1 PRAAMFRV
9 KGADQKEYG
18 PVGEDILRQWIQ
30 EGRMN
35 RFSLVQKEGE
45 SGWKPLEQFPEFSE
59 ALAAVPAAVAT
70 PMATP
75 GIGGVPVQPSRSEA
89 VAVGDPVRAAAM
101 VKTPALLILIMAV
114 IGMILAVAMLGAR
127 GAMLDWVLN
136 AGFPLDG
143 NARSQIEQARNAGIG
158 IMDILQALLGV
169 AINVLV
175 AFGAIKM
182 QRLESWGLAL
192 TASILTVLPCAG
204 CCCLI
209 GIPIGIWA
217 LVVLN
222 KPEVKA
228 AFR

>member
-1 PRAAMFRV
+1 MFRV

-59 ALAAVPAAVAT
+59 ALAAIPAAVVAPAAHTAVGGAAT
-70 PMATP
+70 FPT
-75 GIGGVPVQPSRSEA
+75 RTDA
-89 VAVGDPVRAAAM
+89 VAVGDPARAAAM
-101 VKTPALLILIMAV
+101 VKVPAMIILVMAV
-114 IGMILAVAMLGAR
+114 IGGLLTLAMLGAR
-127 GAMLDWVLN
+127 NPLLDWLLN
-136 AGFPLDG
+136 AGFPLDA
-143 NARSQIEQARNAGIG
+143 NARNAIQQARDAGLGIA
-158 IMDILQALLGV
+158 DVLQALFGV
-169 AINVLV
+169 AINTLV
-175 AFGAIKM
+175 AVGALKM

-192 TASILTVLPCAG
+192 TAAILTILPCGG

-209 GIPIGIWA
+209 GIPIGVWA